1 MAKRESA
8 GFGPPQVSPGL
19 SLDPRVA
26 AYRESAEQRRVPA
39 PLPKY
44 NEPVAGGPTPPI
56 PHLEAP
62 ARDGL
67 SMADQAMQQ
76 RLPQGSGAI
85 TQSAS
90 QEGILASDL
99 LPNEA
104 RQDKEFR
111 DGPGAMY
118 AAHQVNLAKKY
129 GVIRNGRQIPAQ
141 QIFAPP
147 SSAGGALKS
156 STVEGL
162 QAVADF
168 NKQRQKS
175 ESGDQKAEDDAAAGP
190 AGMAASIANGPGDRD
205 VKPVDVEEIKKT
217 IGAMD
222 DFDFAAFRQA
232 LLKDLLNNDEQRKI
246 IEDRLPALDLT
257 ELIMTGFVSQI
268 VPIVPGKFEPEFQS
282 MSTEEDLAL
291 KRLVMEETRSLA
303 ATEQYMLDKFSVM
316 AVACGTRSINKK
328 QLPDHRDKD
337 GNFDDDNFRKK
348 FNLVVK
354 YPFHMIASL
363 GVNWF
368 WFDVRVRRLFVAEKI
383 KNG

>member
-1 MAKRESA
+1 
-8 GFGPPQVSPGL
+8 
-19 SLDPRVA
+19 
-26 AYRESAEQRRVPA
+26 
-39 PLPKY
+39 
-44 NEPVAGGPTPPI
+44 
-56 PHLEAP
+56 
-62 ARDGL
+62 
-67 SMADQAMQQ
+67 MADQAIQQ
-76 RLPQGSGAI
+76 RMPQGAGAI
-85 TQSAS
+85 MQPSA

-141 QIFAPP
+141 QLFAPP
-147 SSAGGALKS
+147 SNAGGGLKS
-156 STVEGL
+156 ATVEGL
-162 QAVADF
+162 EAVAKF
-168 NKQRQKS
+168 NAQRTKS
-175 ESGDQKAEDDAAAGP
+175 ESGDQKAEDDAAAGA

-205 VKPVDVEEIKKT
+205 VKPTDAATMQANIARINE
-217 IGAMD
+217 MD

-232 LLKDLLNNDEQRKI
+232 MLKDLLNNDDQRKI
-246 IEDRLPALDLT
+246 IEERLQPLDLT
-257 ELIMTGFVSQI
+257 NLIMTGWVSQV
-268 VPIVPGKFEPEFQS
+268 VPIVPDKFEPEFQS

-291 KRLVMEETRSLA
+291 KRIVMEETRSLG

-316 AVACGTRSINKK
+316 AVACGTRAINKK
-328 QLPDHRDKD
+328 PLPDHRDKD
-337 GNFDDDNFRKK
+337 GNFNDDLFRKK

-368 WFDVRVRRLFVAEKI
+368 WFDVRVRKLFVAEKI

>member
-1 MAKRESA
+1 MQPSLQDGVLA
-8 GFGPPQVSPGL
+8 G
-19 SLDPRVA
+19 
-26 AYRESAEQRRVPA
+26 
-39 PLPKY
+39 
-44 NEPVAGGPTPPI
+44 
-56 PHLEAP
+56 
-62 ARDGL
+62 
-67 SMADQAMQQ
+67 
-76 RLPQGSGAI
+76 
-85 TQSAS
+85 
-90 QEGILASDL
+90 DL

-141 QIFAPP
+141 QLFAPP
-147 SSAGGALKS
+147 SNVGGALKS

-162 QAVADF
+162 EALAKF
-168 NKQRQKS
+168 NEQRKKS
-175 ESGDQKAEDDAAAGP
+175 ESGDQKAEDDSAAGA

-205 VKPVDVEEIKKT
+205 VKPVDVAAIKQQIKE
-217 IGAMD
+217 MD

-232 LLKDLLNNDEQRKI
+232 MLKDLLNNDDQRKI
-246 IEDRLPALDLT
+246 IEDRLPPLDLT
-257 ELIMTGFVSQI
+257 DLIMTGWVSQV
-268 VPIVPGKFEPEFQS
+268 VPIVVDKFEPEFQS

-291 KRLVMEETRSLA
+291 KRIVMEETRSLA

-337 GNFDDDNFRKK
+337 GNFDDALFKKK

-368 WFDVRVRRLFVAEKI
+368 WFDVRVRKLFVAEKI